1 MKKTMHTLSA
11 LTIAAAL
18 ALFTTACSN
27 DDIIVEQP
35 KAPANEAPVY
45 HFNIPANIGEGTETR
60 AITIGETSITSEFA
74 NTDKV
79 YVFIEGQGANAGK
92 LAVAHNGTDASTYL
106 TPSNING
113 TTCTLEGAL
122 KFYYNDNY
130 SFAPYEPAVN
140 DVVYLYYNM
149 NDPVEDAPSIEMA
162 GLDYNT
168 QNGSKDQDV
177 YGSYGPYTFLAS
189 TGASACDFA
198 EAKMKVTAVTGNGTD
213 GYSLTM
219 VQYDDNTKSNVHFE
233 NMNSMFRQRLSFT
246 DKNGQ
251 SIAIPTLEKLS
262 ISFDGGDYV
271 VGGYY
276 PFSSY
281 TTYYS
286 LSQISITNPIVSAEG
301 DVYLALMFYDSNKD
315 LPLVLEAKDSDGNV
329 YSVTKNAPTGGFK
342 NGKYYYGSTTL
353 AWQKCIKPTVTGTS
367 ATPNDAGK
375 YSVEENPVNLTISGY
390 SEGYDFELSEGH
402 GGTITLDNVTASGT
416 TNSPLYSPFIEQET
430 NNNADVSLVLTGTN
444 SITCRSYWCILVYG
458 NLKLSCTGTSATLTV
473 TGTTDGCCGISGY
486 NYRSDG
492 DFGVSYNEAS
502 TTTEL
507 DVTSMLA
514 ADGYSVVRSARTD
527 NDEDG
532 DSYPD
537 SYTWTYTVTKN

>member
-1 MKKTMHTLSA
+1 MKKIFFM
-11 LTIAAAL
+11 IAVL
-18 ALFTTACSN
+18 ALGMTACTKN
-27 DDIIVEQP
+27 ELQTPAEEPIVT
-35 KAPANEAPVY
+35 AEAPVF
-45 HFNIPANIGEGTETR
+45 HFSIPASIGNGADTK
-60 AITIGETSITSEFA
+60 AVTIGETSITSTFA

-106 TPSNING
+106 IPSNING
-113 TTCTLEGAL
+113 TSCTLKGAL
-122 KFYYNDNY
+122 KFYYNDNDN
-130 SFAPYEPAVN
+130 FAAFEPAVN

-149 NDPVEDAPSIEMA
+149 NEPVEDYAYSINMA
-162 GLDYNT
+162 GLDYHT

-177 YGSYGPYTFLAS
+177 YGSYGSYTFLAS

-233 NMNSMFRQRLSFT
+233 NMGSMFRQRLSFT

-251 SIAIPTLEKLS
+251 SIAIPTLEKMAVK
-262 ISFDGGDYV
+262 FEGGNYT
-271 VGGYY
+271 VGTYY
-276 PFSSY
+276 PFSQYGS
-281 TTYYS
+281 YYS
-286 LSQISITNPIVSAEG
+286 LPDMSITNPIVSAEG

-367 ATPNDAGK
+367 ATPVGDPAT
-375 YSVEENPVNLTISGY
+375 YTVTENPVNLTISGY

-416 TNSPLYSPFIEQET
+416 TNSPLPSPFIEQET

-444 SITCRSYWCILVYG
+444 SITCGTYWCILVYG

-473 TGTTDGCCGISGY
+473 TGTTDVCCGISGY

-492 DFGVSYNEAS
+492 DFGVSFNEYN

-514 ADGYSVVRSARTD
+514 ADGYSVTRSARTD
-527 NDEDG
+527 NSDG
-532 DSYPD
+532 T
-537 SYTWTYTVTKN
+537 YTWTYTVTKN

>member
-27 DDIIVEQP
+27 EDLFGEKQQSQ
-35 KAPANEAPVY
+35 APVAEAPVC

-233 NMNSMFRQRLSFT
+233 NMGSIFRQRLAFT
-246 DKNGQ
+246 DKNSQ
-251 SIAIPTLEKLS
+251 PIAIPTLEKLS

-281 TTYYS
+281 TNYYS
-286 LSQISITNPIVSAEG
+286 RSELPITNPIVSAEG
-301 DVYLALMFYDSNKD
+301 DVYLALMFYDSNKN
-315 LPLVLEAKDSDGNV
+315 LPLVLKATDTDGNV

-342 NGKYYYGSTTL
+342 NGKYYYGSATL

-367 ATPNDAGK
+367 ATATYGTYKIP
-375 YSVEENPVNLTISGY
+375 ENPVNLTISGY

-444 SITCRSYWCILVYG
+444 SITCGTYWCILVYG

-473 TGTTDGCCGISGY
+473 TGTTDVCCGISGY

-492 DFGVSYNEAS
+492 DFGVSFNECH

-514 ADGYSVVRSARTD
+514 ADGYSVIRSARTD
-527 NDEDG
+527 NSDG
-532 DSYPD
+532 T
-537 SYTWTYTVTKN
+537 YTWTYTVRKN

>member
-1 MKKTMHTLSA
+1 MKKIFFM
-11 LTIAAAL
+11 IAVL
-18 ALFTTACSN
+18 ALGMTACTKN
-27 DDIIVEQP
+27 ELRTHAEEPIVT
-35 KAPANEAPVY
+35 AEAPVF
-45 HFNIPANIGEGTETR
+45 HFSIPASIGNGADTK
-60 AITIGETSITSEFA
+60 AVTIGETSITSTFA

-106 TPSNING
+106 IPSNING
-113 TTCTLEGAL
+113 TSCTLEGAL
-122 KFYYNDNY
+122 KFYYNDNDN
-130 SFAPYEPAVN
+130 FAAFEPAVN

-149 NDPVEDAPSIEMA
+149 NEPVEKYASSINMA
-162 GLDYNT
+162 GLDYQT
-168 QNGSKDQDV
+168 QNGSKYQDV

-251 SIAIPTLEKLS
+251 SIAIPTLEKLAVK
-262 ISFDGGDYV
+262 FEGGNYT
-271 VGGYY
+271 VGTYY
-276 PFSSY
+276 PFSQYGS
-281 TTYYS
+281 YYS
-286 LSQISITNPIVSAEG
+286 LPDMSITNPIVSAEG

-367 ATPNDAGK
+367 ATPVGDPAT
-375 YSVEENPVNLTISGY
+375 YTVTENPVNLTISGY

-416 TNSPLYSPFIEQET
+416 TNSPLYSPFIEQEA
-430 NNNADVSLVLTGTN
+430 NASNADVSLVLTGTN
-444 SITCRSYWCILVYG
+444 SITCGIYWCILVYG

-473 TGTTDGCCGISGY
+473 TGTTDGCCGISGF

-492 DFGVSYNEAS
+492 AFGVSYNEAS

-514 ADGYSVVRSARTD
+514 ADGYSVIRSARTD
-527 NDEDG
+527 NSDG
-532 DSYPD
+532 

>member
-1 MKKTMHTLSA
+1 MMKTLSA

-18 ALFTTACSN
+18 ATVNMACSN
-27 DDIIVEQP
+27 EDLFGEKQQSQ
-35 KAPANEAPVY
+35 APVAEAPVC
-45 HFNIPANIGEGTETR
+45 HINIPANIGDGAETR

-79 YVFIEGQGANAGK
+79 YMFIEGQGTNAGK
-92 LAVAHNGTDASTYL
+92 LAVAHNGTDAATYL

-113 TTCTLEGAL
+113 ATCDLTGAL
-122 KFYYNDNY
+122 KFYYNDN
-130 SFAPYEPAVN
+130 SNFAAYEPAVN

-149 NDPVEDAPSIEMA
+149 NHPVEDYAPSIEMA

-177 YGSYGPYTFLAS
+177 YGSYGSYTFLAS

-233 NMNSMFRQRLSFT
+233 NMGSMFRQRLSFT
-246 DKNGQ
+246 DKN
-251 SIAIPTLEKLS
+251 SLPIAISTLERLAVK
-262 ISFDGGDYV
+262 FEGGNYT
-271 VGGYY
+271 VGTYY
-276 PFSSY
+276 PFSQYGS
-281 TTYYS
+281 YYS
-286 LSQISITNPIVSAEG
+286 LPDMSITNPIVSAEG

-315 LPLVLEAKDSDGNV
+315 LPLVLEAMDSEGNV

-367 ATPNDAGK
+367 ATPVGNPAT
-375 YSVEENPVNLTISGY
+375 YTVTENPVNLTISGY

-444 SITCRSYWCILVYG
+444 SITCGSYWCILVYG

-473 TGTTDGCCGISGY
+473 TGTTDVCCGISGY

-492 DFGVSYNEAS
+492 DFGVSFNEYN

-514 ADGYSVVRSARTD
+514 ADGFTVTRSAGTYDSNTD
-527 NDEDG
+527 L
-532 DSYPD
+532 Y
-537 SYTWTYTVTKN
+537 YWTYTVTKN

>member
-18 ALFTTACSN
+18 ATVNIACSN

-35 KAPANEAPVY
+35 KAPVAEAPVC

-79 YVFIEGQGANAGK
+79 YMFIEGQGTNAGK
-92 LAVAHNGTDASTYL
+92 LAVAHNGTDAATYL

-113 TTCTLEGAL
+113 ATCTLEGAL
-122 KFYYNDNY
+122 KFYYNDNDN
-130 SFAPYEPAVN
+130 FAAYEPAVN

-149 NDPVEDAPSIEMA
+149 KKPVEDHAYSINMA
-162 GLDYNT
+162 GLDYHT

-177 YGSYGPYTFLAS
+177 YGSYGSYTFLAS

-233 NMNSMFRQRLSFT
+233 NMGSMFRQRLSFT

-251 SIAIPTLEKLS
+251 SIAIPTLEKLAVK
-262 ISFDGGDYV
+262 FEGGDYT
-271 VGGYY
+271 VGTYY
-276 PFSSY
+276 PFSQYGS
-281 TTYYS
+281 YYS
-286 LSQISITNPIVSAEG
+286 LPDMSITNPIVSAEG

-367 ATPNDAGK
+367 ATPVGDPAT
-375 YSVEENPVNLTISGY
+375 YTVTENPVNLTISGY

-416 TNSPLYSPFIEQET
+416 TNSPLYSPFIEQEA
-430 NNNADVSLVLTGTN
+430 NASNADVSLVLTGTN
-444 SITCRSYWCILVYG
+444 SITCGTNWCILVYG

-473 TGTTDGCCGISGY
+473 TGTTDGCCGIQGF

-492 DFGVSYNEAS
+492 AFGVSFNECH

-514 ADGYSVVRSARTD
+514 ADGYSVIRSARTD
-527 NDEDG
+527 NSDG
-532 DSYPD
+532 T
-537 SYTWTYTVTKN
+537 YTWTYTVTKN